1 MSGAIILLI
10 GVVLL
15 ASLALWGAFSF
26 DDKAV

>member
-10 GVVLL
+10 GIVLL

-26 DDKAV
+26 DNKTA

>member
-10 GVVLL
+10 GIVLL

-26 DDKAV
+26 DDKGF

>member
-10 GVVLL
+10 GIVLL
-15 ASLALWGAFSF
+15 ASLALWGAFAF